1 MGSTLDLCRRDNTE
15 HWPHVASL
23 TGEHHPCATPNSTAC
38 YISPTSTPS
47 AYCQPGF
54 LPAIFRS
61 ANTNVHSRAAQLN
74 TETYLQSPP
83 LCLQARWEATLLALI
98 CTQSRAP
105 RRARSPPLPG
115 AGRFSASLVLGVIRD
130 GFETILSRRVASK
143 SPT

>member
-83 LCLQARWEATLLALI
+83 LVPASAVRSNAARPHLHAEPRAAKGSVATFAW
-98 CTQSRAP
+98 SRKVFSFSCP
-105 RRARSPPLPG
+105 RSYQ
-115 AGRFSASLVLGVIRD
+115 
-130 GFETILSRRVASK
+130 RRL
-143 SPT
+143 